1 MDSAKLKENL
11 FAVANRA
18 RGGRKCWGHILL
30 PVLGAVAQLGL
41 SRVPQGAG
49 WAWHG
54 DTPLLPSPS
63 SICSEVTQR
72 QEQVGVT
79 RRRLRWQEGG
89 GVAGGRL

>member
-30 PVLGAVAQLGL
+30 PEHGAVAPPGLG
-41 SRVPQGAG
+41 RVPRGAG
-49 WAWHG
+49 RAWHG

-63 SICSEVTQR
+63 SICSGVTQR
-72 QEQVGVT
+72 QERAGVT
-79 RRRLRWQEGG
+79 
-89 GVAGGRL
+89 AGRSG

>member
-30 PVLGAVAQLGL
+30 PVHGAVA
-41 SRVPQGAG
+41 R
-49 WAWHG
+49 AWHG

-72 QEQVGVT
+72 QEQAGVT
-79 RRRLRWQEGG
+79 
-89 GVAGGRL
+89 GGRLG